1 MKVSTEIKGLEE
13 EVALMLWRRVWA
25 VVTAAVIA
33 DVAVEVEA
41 AAPTPNIARDY
52 ILFLFF

>member
-1 MKVSTEIKGLEE
+1 MV
-13 EVALMLWRRVWA
+13 

-41 AAPTPNIARDY
+41 AAPTPNIAREY
-52 ILFLFF
+52 LLFLFF